1 MKLQFDKSG
10 RRFFFLTFCVRKRKA
25 MLSKIVAV
33 VGKDGKRG
41 YTTELT
47 ATGEVIAARWRG
59 IHATNAAL
67 TASNFIMM
75 PDHVHLLLIVD
86 YRQAP
91 FFDILDWFKHFMRAC
106 EDAVS
111 PIVGVRP
118 ELVWEEKFWLLL
130 VNAGK
135 PLANVRKYIK
145 LNPARKIWRDTH
157 PDKFVRH
164 ERFRQASLDPSLE
177 WTAIGDL
184 TLVASPFLFPVRL
197 TRKKTVEEHLPE
209 ILTMVEKAQRGMLPV
224 CGLLSPGEKELE
236 RRLREEPYVRWIK
249 TVPHGL
255 PPRYD
260 PSVEDSRFL
269 AEGRQLILSSFAP
282 SVPVFPINYD
292 NCNLMNAR
300 NETMCR
306 TATGIELHGE
316 H

>member
-145 LNPARKIWRDTH
+145 LNRRSDAGCFAFSLPGSANEEEDGRGASARD
-157 PDKFVRH
+157 
-164 ERFRQASLDPSLE
+164 LDD
-177 WTAIGDL
+177 G
-184 TLVASPFLFPVRL
+184 
-197 TRKKTVEEHLPE
+197 
-209 ILTMVEKAQRGMLPV
+209 
-224 CGLLSPGEKELE
+224 
-236 RRLREEPYVRWIK
+236 REGAAWHAPCLW
-249 TVPHGL
+249 P
-255 PPRYD
+255 
-260 PSVEDSRFL
+260 
-269 AEGRQLILSSFAP
+269 SFAG
-282 SVPVFPINYD
+282 
-292 NCNLMNAR
+292 R
-300 NETMCR
+300 E
-306 TATGIELHGE
+306 GIGAASSRGAVCAVD
-316 H
+316 